1 MTVIP
6 IAWLISIFALL
17 IAALI
22 VGRPHL
28 PVFARFCFGVSL
40 LSMAVVPAFVG
51 LRLEYGLSALVI
63 FQPHVAVVFAPALWL
78 GFQSLTESGGV
89 PSPKAIISTVGIV
102 ALAQLALFAPTSW
115 SVDLVVSAINVI
127 FALLLSSMLRLGA
140 DAFVQVSPDGFRAVR
155 TAMIGA
161 TVFVFLLIAADAT
174 IIGAT
179 LSAGNAG
186 MLRTLTGAS
195 GILVALVLVG
205 LMVGVPFALGP
216 LLKAPTE
223 RSTDARPLD
232 EDRELLERI
241 DKLMA
246 DSQLFTDPNLT
257 LARLG
262 RRLGCPARQVSIAIN
277 RVKGQNIS
285 RYISGFRVRRAA
297 ELLTTTDLP
306 VTDIMLEAGF
316 QSKSTFNTEF
326 RRVCGKTPT
335 EYRGQS
341 SDRATVRKHDP
352 GRSGT

>member
-1 MTVIP
+1 VTVIP
-6 IAWLISIFALL
+6 IAWLISIFALF
-17 IAALI
+17 IAALTM
-22 VGRPHL
+22 GRPQL
-28 PVFARFCFGVSL
+28 PIFARVCFGVSL

-51 LRLEYGLSALVI
+51 LRLEYGITALVM
-63 FQPHVAVVFAPALWL
+63 FQPHVAIVFAPALWL

-89 PSPKAIISTVGIV
+89 PNPKAILSTVGIV

-115 SVDLVVSAINVI
+115 SVDLIISAINVI
-127 FALLLSSMLRLGA
+127 FALLLSAMLRLGV

-155 TAMIGA
+155 TALIGA
-161 TVFVFLLIAADAT
+161 TVFVVLIIAADAT

-179 LSAGNAG
+179 LSGGNAG
-186 MLRTLTGAS
+186 MLRALTGVS
-195 GILVALVLVG
+195 GILVVLVLVG
-205 LMVGVPFALGP
+205 LLIGVPFALGP
-216 LLKAPTE
+216 LLKTPKE
-223 RSTDARPLD
+223 RSIDVPPLN

-241 DKLMA
+241 EKLMA
-246 DSQLFTDPNLT
+246 ESQIFTDPNLT

-297 ELLTTTDLP
+297 CLLTTTDLP

-326 RRVCGKTPT
+326 RRVYAKTPT
-335 EYRGQS
+335 EYRSQS

-352 GRSGT
+352 GHSET